1 MSDIIDV
8 TTEKPPHDVTAEKIL
23 RDLGPDIRLTHI
35 MYILHGLAPFTGWL
49 LAIGAIIIGF
59 VKRDD
64 VRGTF
69 LDTHFSWL
77 SRTFWWGLLWGI
89 ICGVITVILI
99 VSLIGIVLAWIPFV
113 ALFIWYIYR
122 VIRGWLKLS
131 DHQPIG

>member
-8 TTEKPPHDVTAEKIL
+8 TTEKIPLDVMAEKPP

-89 ICGVITVILI
+89 ICGFITVILI